1 LGCLAS
7 ARRSDNLCSR
17 HTGETTAAA
26 EDTPIRGPEEL
37 IDAIAD
43 EVEARFDD
51 LSPGEGWSVVIAEIE
66 RRCAADDPEAL
77 ACREWLVKEVEE
89 ARARG
94 DLPDEIEDVGGDAGV
109 LVPAYLSLY
118 WRNLHASDVP
128 DALEKAGH
136 DIANESEDYLR
147 AQE

>member
-1 LGCLAS
+1 MAEQIP
-7 ARRSDNLCSR
+7 ARS
-17 HTGETTAAA
+17 
-26 EDTPIRGPEEL
+26 PEEL

-43 EVEARFDD
+43 EVEDRFND
-51 LSPGEGWSVVIAEIE
+51 LNPGEGWSVVIAEIE

-94 DLPDEIEDVGGDAGV
+94 EMPDDIEDVGGDAGL

-118 WRNLHASDVP
+118 WRNLRANDVP
-128 DALEKAGH
+128 DALEQAEH
-136 DIANESEDYLR
+136 DLSDKSEDYLR
-147 AQE
+147 TQE

>member
-1 LGCLAS
+1 VTDDIPN
-7 ARRSDNLCSR
+7 RS
-17 HTGETTAAA
+17 
-26 EDTPIRGPEEL
+26 PEEL

-43 EVEARFDD
+43 EVEKHFDD

-77 ACREWLVKEVEE
+77 ACRKWLMNEVEA

-94 DLPDEIEDVGGDAGV
+94 ELPNDIEDVGGDAGV

-118 WRNLHASDVP
+118 WRNLRASNVP
-128 DALEKAGH
+128 EALEQAEQ
-136 DIANESEDYLR
+136 DLADESEDYLR
-147 AQE
+147 DQD